1 MLKFSYFGENKESFI
16 SNFLMEKKFEQI
28 SINSLLYVTE
38 SKLLVIEKKTSVAKI
53 QEIAN
58 LFNKTKNTITIFL
71 IHKIK
76 KEIKLNNHIICI
88 FYPIKINDFEK
99 ILNKKINNPKISFN
113 DILLDKRG
121 LIINK
126 NNNHKTYLT
135 EAEQNILKFLIF
147 KQEVSK
153 KELKKEILN
162 LNPLVDTR
170 SLESHLSR
178 IRKKIQKIDSVIKII
193 SVGLDNIL
201 II

>member
-1 MLKFSYFGENKESFI
+1 MLKFAHFGENPEVFI
-16 SNFLMEKKFEQI
+16 SNFLIEKKFEQI
-28 SINSLLYVTE
+28 NINKLTNVRE
-38 SKLLVIEKKTSVAKI
+38 NKLLVIDQKTSVFKI

-58 LFNKTKNTITIFL
+58 LFNKNKNTITIFL
-71 IHKIK
+71 ISKIR

-99 ILNKKINNPKISFN
+99 ILNKQINNPKISFN
-113 DILLDKRG
+113 DILLDIRG

-126 NNNHKTYLT
+126 NNNVKTYLT
-135 EAEQNILKFLIF
+135 EAEQNILKFLIS

-178 IRKKIQKIDSVIKII
+178 IRKKIKKIDSAIKII
-193 SVGLDNIL
+193 SVSQDNIQ